1 MNGLFFE
8 LLQVAIGN
16 RKELTRQ
23 LSDDEWASLY
33 SECEKHALLGVAFA
47 GVERLPKEQF
57 PPFDVAAEWVHD
69 AQVAKER
76 NMLLDQRCK
85 EVCEHFENDGFDS
98 CILKGQSNLPNY
110 LEYLRDY
117 RTTGDIDVLC
127 WPKNGKHDLMN
138 VINYVIRLNGNHSDD
153 GKIEVLYHHLDWIYK
168 GITVEVHFRASYMND
183 PLYNARFQKW
193 WMDTCTPMICEL
205 GFPTAS
211 VSFNAVYQLVHIYR
225 HLFNEGIGLRQLLD
239 YYFVLRTLH
248 IEQREHGESSNVLS
262 NEAIMNQLKYLGI
275 GKFASAVMYVLQTVF
290 GMPEA
295 YLLCPLDSKRG
306 RFLLNEIMQAG
317 NFGFFDKRNVIDVNE
332 GYLKR
337 FIRRQKRF
345 ARFLGQYPSEVIW
358 GPYYT
363 VKQRLWRMIHGWK

>member
-8 LLQVAIGN
+8 LLQIAIGN

-23 LSDDEWASLY
+23 LLDDEWASLY
-33 SECEKHALLGVAFA
+33 SECEKHALLGITFC

-76 NMLLDQRCK
+76 NELLNKRCV
-85 EVCEHFENDGFDS
+85 EVCEYLEHDGFNS
-98 CILKGQSNLPNY
+98 CILKGQSNFPNY
-110 LEYLRDY
+110 LDYLRDY
-117 RTTGDIDVLC
+117 RTAGDIDVLC
-127 WPKNGKHDLMN
+127 WHKNGKHDLMT
-138 VINYVIRLNGNHSDD
+138 VINYAISLNGNQLDNE
-153 GKIEVLYHHLDWIYK
+153 KIEVLYHHLDWNYK
-168 GITVEVHFRASYMND
+168 GIPVEVHFRASYMND

-193 WMDTCTPMICEL
+193 WKESCNPLICEL

-239 YYFVLRTLH
+239 YYFVLRALH
-248 IEQREHGESSNVLS
+248 IEQRGNTTVLS
-262 NEAIMNQLKYLGI
+262 KEAIMTQMKYLGI
-275 GKFASAVMYVLQTVF
+275 DKFASAVMYVLQTVF
-290 GMPEA
+290 AMPEA
-295 YLLCPLDSKRG
+295 YLLCPSDNKRG

-317 NFGFFDKRNVIDVNE
+317 NFGFFDERNVIDANE

-345 ARFLGQYPSEVIW
+345 VRFLGQYPSEVIW
-358 GPYYT
+358 GPYFT
-363 VKQRLWRMIHGWK
+363 VMQRSWRMIHGWK

>member
-1 MNGLFFE
+1 M
-8 LLQVAIGN
+8 AIGN

-33 SECEKHALLGVAFA
+33 SECEKHALLGITFC

-76 NMLLDQRCK
+76 NELLNKRCV
-85 EVCEHFENDGFDS
+85 EVCEYLEHDGFDS
-98 CILKGQSNLPNY
+98 CILKGQSNLPYY
-110 LEYLRDY
+110 LKSLRDY
-117 RTTGDIDVLC
+117 RTAGDIDVLC
-127 WPKNGKHDLMN
+127 WHKNGKHDLMT
-138 VINYVIRLNGNHSDD
+138 VINYAISLNGNQLDNE
-153 GKIEVLYHHLDWIYK
+153 KIEVLYHHLDWNYK
-168 GITVEVHFRASYMND
+168 GISVEVHFRASYMND
-183 PLYNARFQKW
+183 PFYNARFQRW
-193 WMDTCTPMICEL
+193 WMDSCNPTICEL

-248 IEQREHGESSNVLS
+248 IEQMEHGENANVLS
-262 NEAIMNQLKYLGI
+262 KEMIMSQMKYLGI
-275 GKFASAVMYVLQTVF
+275 DKFASAVMYVLQTVF
-290 GMPEA
+290 AMPKA
-295 YLLCPLDSKRG
+295 YLLCSPDNKRG

-317 NFGFFDKRNVIDVNE
+317 NFGFFDERNVIDANE

-337 FIRRQKRF
+337 FVRRQKRF
-345 ARFLGQYPSEVIW
+345 VRFLGQYPSEVIW
-358 GPYYT
+358 GPYFT
-363 VKQRLWRMIHGWK
+363 VMQRSWRMIHGWK